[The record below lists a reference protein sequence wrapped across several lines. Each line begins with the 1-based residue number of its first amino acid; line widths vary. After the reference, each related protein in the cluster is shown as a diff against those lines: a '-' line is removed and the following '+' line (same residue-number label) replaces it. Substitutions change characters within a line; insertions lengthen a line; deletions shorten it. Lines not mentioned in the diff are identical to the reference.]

1 MSKYFPVTGKKLREI
16 WERGCRKRGPWTIH
30 VDPDSPSFRQ
40 PVLKATG
47 GRGLS
52 VCRMRGSQEGSL
64 LSPVLRGLPAKM
76 VGSPENLDQ
85 KQG

>member
-1 MSKYFPVTGKKLREI
+1 MGKRLQKT
-16 WERGCRKRGPWTIH
+16 GPWTIY

-40 PVLKATG
+40 LVLEVTG

-52 VCRMRGSQEGSL
+52 VCRIRGSREGSL
-64 LSPVLRGLPAKM
+64 LSAVLRGLPAKM
-76 VGSPENLDQ
+76 DGSPEDPDR

>member
-1 MSKYFPVTGKKLREI
+1 MGKRLQKT
-16 WERGCRKRGPWTIH
+16 GPWTIY

-40 PVLKATG
+40 LVLEATG

-52 VCRMRGSQEGSL
+52 KCVSHKRFTGGFTSVC
-64 LSPVLRGLPAKM
+64 SPSWPPSKDGR
-76 VGSPENLDQ
+76 SPEDPDR